1 MYYLYKLIGEMKKI
15 SSGLLVFILLTGTS
29 CVSSKKMLYMQG
41 ADLLRGNPQEIAQ
54 DYELSIKPDDQLYV
68 IVSSK
73 EPELLAPFA
82 NTQILGSTSS
92 GGTNMQE
99 MQGFRVDKYGK
110 INIPILGEIEA
121 EGYTCNQL
129 ANEIKKRFEEGQY
142 IKHPTVSVHIKAG
155 KVAVMGE
162 VGSPGLHE
170 MSGERMTLLEAL
182 SAAGDLTPSAK
193 RDKILVIREEKGMRK
208 TYTVDLT
215 SSSDVLSSSC
225 YYLQQN
231 DVIYVE
237 PNKSINIKGSSTL
250 SYLGAG
256 ASIISVLTS
265 IVSLII
271 VLSK

>member
-1 MYYLYKLIGEMKKI
+1 MKKI
-15 SSGLLVFILLTGTS
+15 SCGLLVFILLTGTS
-29 CVSSKKMLYMQG
+29 CVSTKKMIYMQG
-41 ADLLRGNPQEIAQ
+41 ADLLRDNPQEITQ
-54 DYELSIKPDDQLYV
+54 DYELCIKADDQLYV

-92 GGTNMQE
+92 GGANMQE
-99 MQGFRVDKYGK
+99 TQGFRVDKYGK

-121 EGYTCNQL
+121 EGYTCSQL
-129 ANEIKKRFEEGQY
+129 AGEIKKCLEERQY
-142 IKHPTVSVHIKAG
+142 IKDPTVSVRIKAG

-170 MSGERMTLLEAL
+170 MSGDRMTLLEAL

-193 RDKILVIREEKGMRK
+193 REKILVIREERGTRK

-215 SSSDVLSSSC
+215 SSSDVLNSSC

-231 DVIYVE
+231 DVVYVE